1 MPIFGYPTD
10 IRSQLSRKRLRL
22 WLMIAFAF
30 GALVIT
36 QVESDDTEE
45 EDDTVLTETP
55 HSYQPVK

>member
-1 MPIFGYPTD
+1 
-10 IRSQLSRKRLRL
+10 
-22 WLMIAFAF
+22 MIAFAF
-30 GALVIT
+30 GALVIS

>member
-1 MPIFGYPTD
+1 MTIFGYPTD

-30 GALVIT
+30 GALVIS
-36 QVESDDTEE
+36 QGESDDTE